1 LPTVRV
7 AGRVRPVQASAE
19 IVRVALAGLLA
30 TVLLTAPAAAQTSG
44 SSPTPTPTPE
54 PAAPPVP
61 APAASRPPTLTTLV
75 CVRDC
80 AGKRVRPGSL
90 VRLRG
95 RTLDAIDTI
104 AFLGGPSPADDV
116 AVPPAVMRS
125 RSLDLRV
132 PRAATSG
139 PVVAVTVDAVRS
151 APLAAALALAAA
163 PAPPAAA
170 PPSIDAE
177 VTGQRLFYGA
187 QRGAQLSYVLH
198 GPSPAQVVVEVVRTA
213 DGVPIARWIAPGVAP
228 ETPQVVSWDGTA
240 GGQVQREGRYHF
252 RVSAQ
257 DQAGATAAT
266 SQVAPGPADASAPGA
281 FVLLRQVFPI
291 RGPHRFGTGAAAF
304 GGPRGHQ
311 GQDTFA
317 ACGTPLVAARGGT
330 VQLAGF
336 QARAGNYL
344 VVDGEGTDVDNVYMH
359 LRDAPLV
366 KEGERVYTGQL
377 IGYVG
382 DTGDAQG
389 CHLHFE
395 MWSAPGWYDGGSPLD
410 PLPSLQAWDRHS

>member
-1 LPTVRV
+1 VR
-7 AGRVRPVQASAE
+7 A
-19 IVRVALAGLLA
+19 ALAVLLA
-30 TVLLTAPAAAQTSG
+30 TLLLTAPAAAQTGG

-61 APAASRPPTLTTLV
+61 APAASKPPVLTALA

-116 AVPPAVMRS
+116 TVPPAILRS
-125 RSLDLRV
+125 RSLDVRV
-132 PRAATSG
+132 PHAAVSG
-139 PVVAVTVDAVRS
+139 PLVALTVDAVRS
-151 APLAAALALAAA
+151 APLSAALVLAAA
-163 PAPPAAA
+163 PAPPAGAS
-170 PPSIDAE
+170 PSIDVE

-187 QRGAQLSYVLH
+187 QRGAQLTYVLH
-198 GPSPAQVVVEVVRTA
+198 GASPAQVVVEVVRTA
-213 DGVPIARWIAPGVAP
+213 DGVTIARWTTPAVAP
-228 ETPQVVSWDGTA
+228 ETPQTVSWDGMA
-240 GGQVQREGRYHF
+240 GGRVQREGRYHF

-257 DQAGATAAT
+257 DQAGATAT
-266 SQVAPGPADASAPGA
+266 SSQVAPGPADAGAPGA
-281 FVLLRQVFPI
+281 FVLLRQIFPI
-291 RGPHRFGTGAAAF
+291 RGPHRYGTGAAAF

-330 VQLAGF
+330 VQFADY

-344 VVDGEGTDVDNVYMH
+344 VIDDEGTDVDDVYMH

-395 MWSAPGWYDGGSPLD
+395 IWSAPGWYDGGSPFD